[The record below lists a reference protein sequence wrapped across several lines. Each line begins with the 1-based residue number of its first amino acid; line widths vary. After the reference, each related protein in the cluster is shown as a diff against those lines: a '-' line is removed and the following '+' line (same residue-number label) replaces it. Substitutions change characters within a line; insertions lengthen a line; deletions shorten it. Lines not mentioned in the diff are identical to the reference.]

1 MMSGV
6 RRHFIERRRSVDIP
20 VNSQR
25 PRRRVDDRGLELLI
39 EDADPARLDENI
51 RPTRRGF
58 KRSLPALGSCGID
71 DHPGPIG
78 IWNITM
84 TLPFERIRLVKH
96 DLMPKRGEGAQDA
109 AVIRSG
115 TVPIGRHKA
124 GPEEGYSHEAIRS
137 CGRTEFL
144 AGSSTFSSSTM
155 ASSS

>member
-1 MMSGV
+1 MMSGLG
-6 RRHFIERRRSVDIP
+6 RHFIERRRSVDIP

-25 PRRRVDDRGLELLI
+25 RRRRVDERSLELPI
-39 EDADPARLDENI
+39 EDADPARLNENI
-51 RPTRRGF
+51 RPTRSGF

-71 DHPGPIG
+71 DHASPIG

-84 TLPFERIRLVKH
+84 ALPFERIRLIKH
-96 DLMPKRGEGAQDA
+96 DLMSERGEGAQDA
-109 AVIRSG
+109 AVIRGG
-115 TVPIGRHKA
+115 TVPIARHKA